1 MVDPADAER
10 LTARLQDLEA
20 GARLYEAHVEN
31 LIERVFALEN
41 EVEAMRVRLKA
52 VERATPLK
60 RPETGPPVK
69 TKPKRNGKPAGP
81 LRG

>member
-1 MVDPADAER
+1 VVDPEWGER
-10 LTARLQDLEA
+10 VDARLNQLEA
-20 GARLYEAHVEN
+20 TLARYEAATAK
-31 LIERVFALEN
+31 LTGRVGELEG
-41 EVEAMRVRLKA
+41 EVEAMNVRLKA